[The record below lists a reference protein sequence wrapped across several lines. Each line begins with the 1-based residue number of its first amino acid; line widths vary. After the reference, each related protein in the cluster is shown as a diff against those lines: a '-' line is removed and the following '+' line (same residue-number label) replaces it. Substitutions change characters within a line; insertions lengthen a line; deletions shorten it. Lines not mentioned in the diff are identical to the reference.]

1 MGDVKLNIG
10 ILPNLARARAV
21 NYSLLAPKGLAMSS
35 LELSGP

>member
-21 NYSLLAPKGLAMSS
+21 NYSLLAPKGLAMIS
-35 LELSGP
+35 LEFSGP